1 MLMGAGPVYVNNLA
15 CNGGLKCFD
24 CMNEGLGV
32 TGACTHADVASVLF
46 QDSKLRILA
55 RNGL

>member
-1 MLMGAGPVYVNNLA
+1 MLMGTGPVYVNNLA
-15 CNGGLKCFD
+15 CKGGECFD

-32 TGACTHADVASVLF
+32 TGACTYADVASVLF
-46 QDSKLRILA
+46 QDSKLRILD